1 MDKPDEFTPKPSET
15 TLVVQ
20 SEDIVTI
27 AEVKHA
33 VRTLLAKVYR
43 FPAAMMMVH
52 ALNFNYYSSRDR
64 RHRTV
69 LITADNSPLADSVI
83 FDLYARLFRQS
94 NEIYVRGRACAVTF
108 DGRLDQ
114 NRLNA
119 LTLHYFWLSS
129 AFDDSKPRGE
139 ERFYLN

>member
-1 MDKPDEFTPKPSET
+1 MDQPDEFTPKPSET
-15 TLVVQ
+15 TLVIR
-20 SEDIVTI
+20 SEDLVTI

-33 VRTLLAKVYR
+33 VRLVLAKAYR
-43 FPAAMMMVH
+43 YPVAMMMAHV
-52 ALNFNYYSSRDR
+52 LNYNYYHSRDR

-83 FDLYARLFRQS
+83 LDLWARLFRQS

-119 LTLHYFWLSS
+119 LTLHYFWMSS
-129 AFDDSKPRGE
+129 AFDESTSHDE
-139 ERFYLN
+139 DRFHLN